1 MSYVIVGYN
10 WESYCHAL
18 RILYCL
24 PTSMYGIVENKF
36 KTRFFSVS
44 LSFSLSGP
52 FIVDRASQRDRQYD
66 SWLCV
71 KYTHTRTCS
80 HCIPRCSSMCVY
92 LCTHLHMHN
101 RHPIVFTSV
110 MNSTVL
116 LTASYRPTPL
126 PGRFLEK
133 FTLRQPTDETLYAC
147 QIFNGAGTLA
157 LRQYCRLL
165 RGERLFRQEKYE
177 SQQPVLCSGDNDVE
191 TATRNL
197 KRLTESECE
206 SKVPD
211 DNLYCLS
218 FNSVIP
224 DNTW

>member
-44 LSFSLSGP
+44 LSFSLCGP

-71 KYTHTRTCS
+71 KYTHVHARIVYRAVPVCVCTCA
-80 HCIPRCSSMCVY
+80 CMY

-116 LTASYRPTPL
+116 ITASYRPPPSRPL
-126 PGRFLEK
+126 SGKVYPA
-133 FTLRQPTDETLYAC
+133 PTHGWNL
-147 QIFNGAGTLA
+147 I
-157 LRQYCRLL
+157 RL
-165 RGERLFRQEKYE
+165 
-177 SQQPVLCSGDNDVE
+177 SN
-191 TATRNL
+191 
-197 KRLTESECE
+197 
-206 SKVPD
+206 
-211 DNLYCLS
+211 
-218 FNSVIP
+218 I
-224 DNTW
+224 